1 MSPGSLCGLSGAWEA
16 RGGPTFLSL
25 FRLTSCQSFP
35 QDSPAV
41 RPRPRRPNPDSRL
54 LSPMH
59 VTFARHSSPP
69 PPPSAHPH
77 PADSSI
83 YYNFHWFISATLLDQ
98 RQGGQSNVRPR
109 GLSSTASGEPKP
121 LKSGPGSEASWV
133 SPSGRSPAF
142 RCRHPGPQQP
152 PETPGSRS
160 HPRPSSATPKCPT
173 HRNCLQ
179 TCWDNLIYI
188 HR

>member
-133 SPSGRSPAF
+133 SPPAAVPLSDAATLAHSSLP
-142 RCRHPGPQQP
+142 RHLGA
-152 PETPGSRS
+152 E
-160 HPRPSSATPKCPT
+160 ATPAPARLPPNAQPT
-173 HRNCLQ
+173 ETVCKPVG
-179 TCWDNLIYI
+179 II
-188 HR
+188 